1 MLFSHSLLH
10 NRQFRYLGA
19 FYSHS
24 IVRLF
29 ATSLFQIFSGIYI
42 YQTLI
47 GLGIDFQKS
56 IATVALIFGLSFL
69 IQSFAI
75 APSLWLIDKKGLKF
89 TVITGSI
96 FQILMFLFLAF
107 AKYDPIF
114 FLLSAICDG
123 LQLALYWTAF
133 HLYFAQLTD
142 DGNQGKEMSLNASLA
157 GIVTI
162 GGPALGGLIISYFGF
177 GPLFILI
184 TILMVAAVL
193 PLKHL
198 PKHRDRVLVDIME
211 IVKAISPKKE
221 LLSMASYAGVGV
233 GQITTS
239 VFWPIFILP
248 IVIGL
253 SGVGFVGSIIGLF
266 GSISALTVG
275 FLVDRFGSRK
285 ILNFVSPL
293 DSIFGLLRMF
303 VFNIPQVFGISAVAS
318 ALTESQFLSVDSL
331 AYLRG
336 RHSNIVAIMVQR
348 EVGLAVGRFVFLLL
362 MGVLFWFGLPLVM
375 VFVVTAL
382 VVLASRLYPDRIK

>member
-142 DGNQGKEMSLNASLA
+142 DGNQGKEMSFNASLA

-193 PLKHL
+193 PLRHL
-198 PKHRDRVLVDIME
+198 PKQRDRVLVDIME

-221 LLSMASYAGVGV
+221 LLSMVSYAGVGV

>member
-1 MLFSHSLLH
+1 M
-10 NRQFRYLGA
+10 
-19 FYSHS
+19 
-24 IVRLF
+24 
-29 ATSLFQIFSGIYI
+29 
-42 YQTLI
+42 
-47 GLGIDFQKS
+47 
-56 IATVALIFGLSFL
+56 

-362 MGVLFWFGLPLVM
+362 MGILFWFGLPLVM

>member
-1 MLFSHSLLH
+1 MFFSHSLLH

-19 FYSHS
+19 FYTHS

-42 YQTLI
+42 YQTLL
-47 GLGIDFQKS
+47 GLGIDFQRS

-69 IQSFAI
+69 IQSFAV

-89 TVITGSI
+89 AVITGSI

-142 DGNQGKEMSLNASLA
+142 DGNQGKEMSLNASIA

-184 TILMVAAVL
+184 TILMVAAAL
-193 PLKHL
+193 PLRHL
-198 PKHRDRVLVDIME
+198 PKQRDRVLVDIME

-221 LLSMASYAGVGV
+221 LLSMVSYTGVGV

-266 GSISALTVG
+266 GSMSALTVG

-285 ILNFVSPL
+285 ILNFVSPI

-362 MGVLFWFGLPLVM
+362 MGMLFWFGLPLAM